1 MSQATFLVAI
11 HPEPPMSNPIIAGVD
26 PLQQDDSPLRLA
38 AGLARITG
46 APLVAI
52 ASYPHEIT
60 ATRTSGMFEA
70 DLRAEAVAKL
80 EALAVGID
88 AELAVIGGPSAA
100 RVLRDAAVARN
111 ASTIVVGSTRRAR
124 LTPGST
130 AERLLHGAPCP
141 VAISPAALS
150 DDWVP
155 RRVGV
160 GFIDSDAGRGALR
173 YGAAFAGAAGAS
185 LHALTAVE
193 PLDWSQAA
201 VIAPNT
207 PDGWLESSQAT
218 ARRALYL
225 AIERLPGGVRTGR
238 EVVVRH
244 AADALI
250 TLSRDVDLLVCG
262 SRGHAP
268 LRSVP
273 LGSVTRRL
281 TRSADCPVVIVP
293 RDIEHTVGSRAE
305 QYELTAT

>member
-1 MSQATFLVAI
+1 MSQASFLVAI
-11 HPEPPMSNPIIAGVD
+11 HPEPSMSNPIIAGVD
-26 PLQQDDSPLRLA
+26 PLQRDDSPLRLA

-52 ASYPHEIT
+52 ASHPQEIT
-60 ATRTSGMFEA
+60 GTRTGGTFEPE
-70 DLRAEAVAKL
+70 LRAEAAARL

-88 AELAVIGGPSAA
+88 AELVVIGGRSPA
-100 RVLRDAAVARN
+100 RVLHDAAVARN
-111 ASTIVVGSTRRAR
+111 ASMIVVGSTRRAR

-141 VAISPAALS
+141 VAIAPASLS

-160 GFIDSDAGRGALR
+160 GFIDSDAGRDALR
-173 YGAAFAGAAGAS
+173 YGAALADAADAS
-185 LHALTAVE
+185 LQALTAVE

-201 VIAPNT
+201 VVAPST
-207 PDGWLESSQAT
+207 PDGGFERSQAA

-225 AIERLPGGVRTGR
+225 AIESLPSCVSATR

-250 TLSRDVDLLVCG
+250 TLSRHVDLLVCG
-262 SRGHAP
+262 SRGHGP
-268 LRSVP
+268 LRAVP

-281 TRSADCPVVIVP
+281 TRSAYCPVVIVP
-293 RDIEHTVGSRAE
+293 RDIAHTVGSRAE
-305 QYELTAT
+305 QYQLAAT